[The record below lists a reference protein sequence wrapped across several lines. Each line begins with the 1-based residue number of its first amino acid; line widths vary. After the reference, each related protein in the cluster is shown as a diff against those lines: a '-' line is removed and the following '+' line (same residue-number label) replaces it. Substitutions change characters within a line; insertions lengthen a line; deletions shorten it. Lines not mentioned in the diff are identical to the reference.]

1 MRAVVLNVKIKSNTV
16 AVYNN
21 KMNLL
26 ERNIEQIK
34 RLCQSNSVNELYP
47 FGSITNRNFTDDSD
61 VDLVV
66 DINDPDP
73 INYSDKYF
81 NLKFSLEDTLGRAV
95 DLLESKAI
103 RNPYLKE
110 EIDRTKILIYGK

>member
-1 MRAVVLNVKIKSNTV
+1 
-16 AVYNN
+16 
-21 KMNLL
+21 MNLL

-34 RLCQSNSVNELYP
+34 RLCQSNSVNQLFA
-47 FGSITNRNFTDDSD
+47 FGSITNQNFNEKSD

-66 DINDPDP
+66 DINDSDP
-73 INYSDKYF
+73 ITYSDKYF
-81 NLKFSLEDTLGRAV
+81 NLKFSLEDMLGRAV

-103 RNPYLKE
+103 KNPYLKE

>member
-1 MRAVVLNVKIKSNTV
+1 
-16 AVYNN
+16 
-21 KMNLL
+21 MNLL

-34 RLCQSNSVNELYP
+34 KLCQLNSVNELYA
-47 FGSITNRNFTDDSD
+47 FGSMTNGNFTENSD

-66 DINDPDP
+66 DIGDPDP
-73 INYSDKYF
+73 IGYSDKYF
-81 NLKFSLEDTLGRAV
+81 NLKFSLENTLGRAV

-103 RNPYLKE
+103 KNPYLKE

>member
-1 MRAVVLNVKIKSNTV
+1 
-16 AVYNN
+16 
-21 KMNLL
+21 MNLL

-34 RLCQSNSVNELYP
+34 KLCQSNSVSELYA
-47 FGSITNRNFTDDSD
+47 FGSITNPNFTEESD

-66 DINDPDP
+66 DIIDSDP
-73 INYSDKYF
+73 ISYSDKYF
-81 NLKFSLEDTLGRAV
+81 NLKFSLEDTLGRAI

-110 EIDRTKILIYGK
+110 EIDRTKILIYGR

>member
-1 MRAVVLNVKIKSNTV
+1 
-16 AVYNN
+16 
-21 KMNLL
+21 MNLL

-34 RLCQSNSVNELYP
+34 RLCQSNSVNELYA

-73 INYSDKYF
+73 INNYSDKYF

>member
-1 MRAVVLNVKIKSNTV
+1 
-16 AVYNN
+16 
-21 KMNLL
+21 MNLL

-34 RLCQSNSVNELYP
+34 KLCQSNSVNQLFA
-47 FGSITNRNFTDDSD
+47 FGSVTNQNFNEESD
-61 VDLVV
+61 LDLVV

-73 INYSDKYF
+73 ITYSDKYF
-81 NLKFSLEDTLGRAV
+81 NLKFSLEDMLGRAV

-103 RNPYLKE
+103 KNPYLKE

>member
-1 MRAVVLNVKIKSNTV
+1 
-16 AVYNN
+16 
-21 KMNLL
+21 MNLL

-34 RLCQSNSVNELYP
+34 RLCQSNSVNQLFA
-47 FGSITNRNFTDDSD
+47 FGSVTNQNFNDESD

-73 INYSDKYF
+73 ITYSDKYF
-81 NLKFSLEDTLGRAV
+81 NLKFSLEDMLGRAV

-103 RNPYLKE
+103 KNPYLKE
-110 EIDRTKILIYGK
+110 EIDRTKILIYEYPLRDK

>member
-1 MRAVVLNVKIKSNTV
+1 
-16 AVYNN
+16 
-21 KMNLL
+21 MNLL
-26 ERNIEQIK
+26 ERNIEQII
-34 RLCQSNSVNELYP
+34 RLCESNGVNELFA
-47 FGSITNRNFTDDSD
+47 FGSITNQNFNDRSD

-73 INYSDKYF
+73 ITYSDKYF
-81 NLKFSLEDTLGRAV
+81 NLKFSLEEILGRAV

-103 RNPYLKE
+103 KNPYLKE

>member
-1 MRAVVLNVKIKSNTV
+1 
-16 AVYNN
+16 
-21 KMNLL
+21 MNLL

-34 RLCQSNSVNELYP
+34 RLCQSNSVNELFA
-47 FGSITNRNFTDDSD
+47 FGSITNQNFNDRSD

-73 INYSDKYF
+73 ITYSDKYF
-81 NLKFSLEDTLGRAV
+81 NLKFSLEEILGRAV

-103 RNPYLKE
+103 KNPYLKE

>member
-1 MRAVVLNVKIKSNTV
+1 
-16 AVYNN
+16 
-21 KMNLL
+21 MNLL

-34 RLCQSNSVNELYP
+34 RLCQSNSVNELYA

-66 DINDPDP
+66 DIVDPDP
-73 INYSDKYF
+73 ISYSDKYF
-81 NLKFSLEDTLGRAV
+81 NLKFSLEDTLGRSV

-103 RNPYLKE
+103 KNPYLKE
-110 EIDRTKILIYGK
+110 EIDRTKILIYGR

>member
-1 MRAVVLNVKIKSNTV
+1 
-16 AVYNN
+16 
-21 KMNLL
+21 MNLL

-34 RLCQSNSVNELYP
+34 RLCQSNSVNALYA
-47 FGSITNRNFTDDSD
+47 FGSIINRNFNDDSD
-61 VDLVV
+61 IDLVV

-73 INYSDKYF
+73 ISCSDKYF
-81 NLKFSLEDTLGRAV
+81 TLKFSLEDTLGRSV